1 MRKTKDQTRNTKHH
15 YDFQSV
21 IQNPKSAIELLT
33 PDTIKLKVVFMKL
46 AWLRISI
53 IVPICFGVLAMLVGS
68 ASAHGVNVF
77 AWLDGDTIHVES
89 KFSGGKKVKAGKIV
103 VMDPQGVEL
112 LSGQTNDQ
120 GKFSFKVPK
129 RTDLKIVLIAG
140 QGHQGEWTLRADE
153 MKKLP
158 SETALEASVEKAS
171 PSEGKET
178 VSKTGMDPD
187 TAAPDTAIKPK
198 EMEAIIETVLDK
210 KLKPITRMLTDLRQ
224 EGPSVRDIIAGIGYI
239 FGLVG
244 IAAYVHS
251 RKKKD

>member
-1 MRKTKDQTRNTKHH
+1 MKRVR
-15 YDFQSV
+15 
-21 IQNPKSAIELLT
+21 LT
-33 PDTIKLKVVFMKL
+33 
-46 AWLRISI
+46 ISI
-53 IVPICFGVLAMLVGS
+53 VLLSSLCVLAMMTGS
-68 ASAHGVNVF
+68 VSAHGVNVF
-77 AWLDGDTIHVES
+77 AWVDGDTIHVES
-89 KFSGGKKVKAGKIV
+89 KFSGGKKVKAGKII

-153 MKKLP
+153 MKELP
-158 SETALEASVEKAS
+158 SQTTPETSAEKAT

-178 VSKTGMDPD
+178 VSKTVMDPG

-198 EMEAIIETVLDK
+198 ELEAIIETVLDK
-210 KLKPITRMLTDLRQ
+210 KLKPITRLLTDLRQ

-244 IAAYVHS
+244 IVAYVHS
-251 RKKKD
+251 RRKKD